1 MGEIRQHLEDAR
13 KRCNTVVTSQMN
25 KKATIEL
32 NHMDELKKPAVK
44 RKNDSSSDDPPRK
57 KRHRFC
63 YIIDEKKLEMIPKNQ
78 IIACGKDIREY
89 ILSLSELNK
98 TCKEYKIVQE
108 ILKHVT
114 FLSQAGKFPPE
125 EDGEKAAAIIAG
137 SYPAYLA
144 GKVKSYNDIDIF
156 IAITPQEYL
165 HGHRNIMWIVRDY
178 LNRRRLYKGVNGIY
192 AVANFGRLQFILK
205 EFKVSCNGNTCDCEY
220 AFNKYFFKEFEHC
233 TRYRLFFYLYES
245 TRFKA
250 ITKYIP
256 KDEDRQIL
264 AERTCILP
272 RKDID
277 SDDDDDDDDD
287 DDPIIYDGYW
297 LTEYGENK
305 PEFAKYTNI
314 QICRLLNC
322 GGKDFTPSSI
332 YVQAIL
338 KYAKGEF
345 KDWSLDLSSDERA
358 ELLDSISDNNDW
370 TTKYDKN
377 NLYKML
383 NYRAPRYPEK
393 HLNNV
398 IDFAPPSLYQ
408 QALLKYVKCEF
419 KDWSLDLSSDE
430 RVELMNSD
438 ERIRLWVLGRP
449 YAHIRQIK

>member
-1 MGEIRQHLEDAR
+1 
-13 KRCNTVVTSQMN
+13 
-25 KKATIEL
+25 
-32 NHMDELKKPAVK
+32 MDELKKPVVK
-44 RKNDSSSDDPPRK
+44 RKNDSSSDDLPRK

-125 EDGEKAAAIIAG
+125 EDEEKAAAIIAG

-156 IAITPQEYL
+156 ILITPQEYL
-165 HGHRNIMWIVRDY
+165 QGHRNIMRIVRDY
-178 LNRRRLYKGVNGIY
+178 LNRRRRLYKGVNGIY
-192 AVANFGRLQFILK
+192 AIVNFGRLQFILK
-205 EFKVSCNGNTCDCEY
+205 EFKVSCSGNTCDCEY
-220 AFNKYFFKEFEHC
+220 AFNKYFFKEFKHC

-250 ITKYIP
+250 IIKYIP

-264 AERTCILP
+264 AKRTCILS

-277 SDDDDDDDDD
+277 DNDDGWISNYNGKYFDDDDDD
-287 DDPIIYDGYW
+287 GW
-297 LTEYGENK
+297 LPNYGGEY
-305 PEFAKYTNI
+305 
-314 QICRLLNC
+314 
-322 GGKDFTPSSI
+322 FTPSPL
-332 YVQAIL
+332 YDRAL
-338 KYAKGEF
+338 GEYAAGEF
-345 KDWSLDLSSDERA
+345 KDWCLNLSSDERA
-358 ELLDSISDNNDW
+358 ELLDSISNDDYW
-370 TTKYDKN
+370 IARYDKN
-377 NLYKML
+377 ELYKML
-383 NYRAPRYPEK
+383 NYKVEKTPRYPEK

-438 ERIRLWVLGRP
+438 ARIRLWVFGRP